1 MRYPLVD
8 LVTRLATRRGL
19 IVLLI
24 AYAIVFGMIL
34 WSLNQLSEVS
44 GGYGILDFEPG
55 YSFDRVNEVLG
66 SYGPEGMALYGRI
79 QVLDIFN
86 PALYSL
92 VAATFT
98 YLLWR
103 DRGPD
108 WLCLMPLLGG
118 LGDYVENVTLFM
130 IARAYPEL
138 PVGLVQ
144 VSSMLSLIKNGLFV
158 IGFAPLII
166 GVILWA
172 IRKVR
177 GNAE

>member
-1 MRYPLVD
+1 MRCPLVE

-19 IVLLI
+19 IVLLVS
-24 AYAIVFGMIL
+24 YAIVFGMIL
-34 WSLNQLSEVS
+34 WSLAQLSEVS

-66 SYGPEGMALYGRI
+66 SYGSDGMALYGRI

-118 LGDYVENVTLFM
+118 LGDYAENVTLFM

-144 VSSMLSLIKNGLFV
+144 VSSMLSLIKNGFLI

-166 GVILWA
+166 GVTLWVV
-172 IRKVR
+172 RGVR